1 VTESPER
8 TFEQAHAELEQI
20 VERLERGQVPL
31 DEALELWQR
40 GEELHAFCRAKLDA
54 AEGQV
59 EELARRAEQSR
70 PQTAASDTTAGSG

>member
-1 VTESPER
+1 MTESAER
-8 TFEQAHAELEQI
+8 TFEQAQAELEQI
-20 VERLERGQVPL
+20 VDRLERGQVPL

-54 AEGQV
+54 AEGRV

-70 PQTAASDTTAGSG
+70 PASDA